1 MNLNKILVVEDDPSI
16 SELIKI
22 TLTSPFYNIA
32 CVDSGDGAVTILK
45 GDKPDLVVLDILIP
59 GPDGWAVYKF
69 IRNNPRLKQTR
80 VIILTALPIRQTV
93 LAEKNMLTTDL
104 YMTKPFELE
113 DLRKSVKSMIAG
125 GKSGA
130 FTSQDSDAT
139 YNDAAT
145 ESNIDPTKTNYFIT
159 NRFT

>member
-22 TLTSPFYNIA
+22 TLASPSYNIA

-80 VIILTALPIRQTV
+80 VIILTALPIKPDA
-93 LAEKNMLTTDL
+93 LADKNILSTDL

-113 DLRKSVKSMIAG
+113 DLRISVKSMIAG
-125 GKSGA
+125 EKSGA
-130 FTSQDSDAT
+130 YTSRDSDA
-139 YNDAAT
+139 AT
-145 ESNIDPTKTNYFIT
+145 GANIDPTKTNYFIT

>member
-1 MNLNKILVVEDDPSI
+1 MNPNKILVVEDDPSI

-22 TLTSPFYNIA
+22 TLASPFYNIA

-69 IRNNPRLKQTR
+69 IRNNPGLKQTR
-80 VIILTALPIRQTV
+80 VIILTALPIRSEA
-93 LAEKNMLTTDL
+93 LAGKNILLTDL

-113 DLRKSVKSMIAG
+113 DLRKNVKCMLTG
-125 GKSGA
+125 
-130 FTSQDSDAT
+130 
-139 YNDAAT
+139 
-145 ESNIDPTKTNYFIT
+145 
-159 NRFT
+159 R